1 MGGLPWWEN
10 CWTYSPLVSTINR
23 PTNCIKMKKCP
34 TSGSYD
40 FHLFWYGTCIVLW
53 QTDTFVTC
61 SFSFTFSCVFWLDN
75 CSYFNWTLAESTTT
89 CTSDQ
94 HWTHHALM
102 ETVSPSQSMPDRQQ
116 ATPSLTTWLL
126 VFLPSEHILNSS
138 IVFQQLESLSLLGNL
153 SSLPSITSKIVC
165 NNTSAFILKSI
176 SYLEIKALA
185 FNSCGRLGDTEI
197 PCTIPTLYY
206 NIDMVWVPEVL
217 PAISALLVQNFHLA
231 SCQFKHNFLPLLLNH
246 SESYIGNSDFVAN
259 MGSLGG
265 AIFARASNIT
275 LQEQNSFTDNF
286 AVIGGGIFA
295 SPYTKFKETVSR
307 VYCTT
312 FCI

>member
-1 MGGLPWWEN
+1 MEVLPFLLLLLQ
-10 CWTYSPLVSTINR
+10 LVSSRVTYHTYIR
-23 PTNCIKMKKCP
+23 PTLDSPCP
-34 TSGSYD
+34 YGDCLTLTEYARQTTSYSYP
-40 FHLFWYGTCIVLW
+40 
-53 QTDTFVTC
+53 
-61 SFSFTFSCVFWLDN
+61 DN
-75 CSYFNWTLAESTTT
+75 
-89 CTSDQ
+89 
-94 HWTHHALM
+94 
-102 ETVSPSQSMPDRQQ
+102 
-116 ATPSLTTWLL
+116 LTL
-126 VFLPSEHILNSS
+126 VFLPGEHVLNSS

-153 SSLPSITSKIVC
+153 SSLPSITSKVVC

-246 SESYIGNSDFVAN
+246 SESYIGNSEFVAN
-259 MGSLGG
+259 MGCLGG
-265 AIFARASNIT
+265 AILAHVSNIT

-286 AVIGGGIFA
+286 AMMGGGIFA
-295 SPYTKFKETVSR
+295 GNSKVMITGTASFHANNASYGGGMGMVYSTLTFDSTAHKFEKPINKTQNCPGNMLL
-307 VYCTT
+307 YNNT
-312 FCI
+312 